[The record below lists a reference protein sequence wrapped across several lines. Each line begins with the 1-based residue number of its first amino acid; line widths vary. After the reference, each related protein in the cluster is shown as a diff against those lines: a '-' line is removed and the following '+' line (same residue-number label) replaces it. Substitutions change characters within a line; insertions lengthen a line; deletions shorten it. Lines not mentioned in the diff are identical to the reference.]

1 MFWDRAA
8 YVKKIFQNNWFRA
21 VLVLFAAFGLLL
33 ALLTSSEP
41 WVQSRAPVTAQQ
53 VQIARVIFGEV
64 RKSRETGQPVELSVG
79 GERLAAVSA
88 LVSQGFAPNRLDA
101 EVQDGVFTAR
111 VSRPLGFRWVNIR
124 ADAYPSGKGF
134 PEVRF
139 TIGKITLP
147 ASLSRILLEQFLKSQ
162 TSDLP
167 PLDELVHS
175 FSVGKENISA
185 KLLLPA
191 SSVFKSQMQRQGKA
205 PDMAMVGKIYCALA
219 SQQQERPDSLFVHQL
234 HRAVKASE
242 PTEAGHAS
250 ALVALAMIT
259 VDPKSAELM
268 GGVSPDISRCEIPVI
283 QTTLQ
288 GRHDWAMHWSVT
300 AALTVTTNS
309 QLANAVG
316 EWKELADSTSGS
328 ALLAKN
334 DPSGFSLA
342 DIAADRAGIMTAQ
355 KLTHS
360 GSLQSARKWVLE
372 ASENQILPQEATEF
386 GDGLTEEELADRYG
400 DIESPR
406 YREQVRKIDKILK
419 KSI

>member
-1 MFWDRAA
+1 M
-8 YVKKIFQNNWFRA
+8 
-21 VLVLFAAFGLLL
+21 
-33 ALLTSSEP
+33 
-41 WVQSRAPVTAQQ
+41 
-53 VQIARVIFGEV
+53 
-64 RKSRETGQPVELSVG
+64 
-79 GERLAAVSA
+79 
-88 LVSQGFAPNRLDA
+88 
-101 EVQDGVFTAR
+101 
-111 VSRPLGFRWVNIR
+111 
-124 ADAYPSGKGF
+124 
-134 PEVRF
+134 
-139 TIGKITLP
+139 
-147 ASLSRILLEQFLKSQ
+147 
-162 TSDLP
+162 
-167 PLDELVHS
+167 
-175 FSVGKENISA
+175 
-185 KLLLPA
+185 
-191 SSVFKSQMQRQGKA
+191 
-205 PDMAMVGKIYCALA
+205 
-219 SQQQERPDSLFVHQL
+219 LFVHQL